1 MKKLTVIILIC
12 LGLMA
17 CKKETTTPASTNSTS
32 TTPTNGNTLSGVW
45 DYIHIVNNIPYNCNW
60 TFNNDGTM
68 VINDE
73 YDGFNG
79 QTITY
84 SYDSSSKKLTIG
96 GLVVNQLTWESST
109 KFTTFAYNRN
119 TEFTKSN
126 SNSVNSNIL
135 YSYDFLIDG
144 KKYTWTGKM
153 EEHSPS
159 ASKFKLIDN
168 FTYINIWNP
177 KYPAILNFPNYN
189 TYSKNP
195 DFFSLNIKT
204 DLYKNGHQYSDSTS
218 KIGNS
223 KISLI
228 LPNENVYDE
237 IKGGVCK
244 LNIFL
249 YDTINQII
257 KGSVNAI
264 VNNDNFITNKKIIS
278 GNFSL
283 KLIHK

>member
-1 MKKLTVIILIC
+1 MKKLTVIILMC

-17 CKKETTTPASTNSTS
+17 CKKETTTPAST
-32 TTPTNGNTLSGVW
+32 TPTNGNTLSGVW
-45 DYIHIVNNIPYNCNW
+45 NYIHIVNNTPYNCNW

-109 KFTTFAYNRN
+109 KFTTFAYNRI

-126 SNSVNSNIL
+126 SNTTNSDII

-144 KKYTWTGKM
+144 KKYSWSGKM
-153 EEHSPS
+153 TENSKPPK
-159 ASKFKLIDN
+159 ASKFKNGYL
-168 FTYINIWNP
+168 TYINIWNP
-177 KYPAILNFPNYN
+177 NYPDILSQPNYN
-189 TYSKNP
+189 TYSNYP
-195 DFFSLNIKT
+195 DFFSVSINT
-204 DLYKNGHQYSDSTS
+204 DLNKIGYQYSDSITTIDKNKS
-218 KIGNS
+218 L
-223 KISLI
+223 ISLH
-228 LPNENVYDE
+228 LPNKSGFNE
-237 IKGGVCK
+237 IRGGYCK
-244 LNIFL
+244 LNITL
-249 YDTINQII
+249 YDTINKII
-257 KGSVNAI
+257 KGNVNAV
-264 VNNDNFITNKKIIS
+264 VNDYNYGNNKKNIS

-283 KLIHK
+283 YLFQL